1 MTPKT
6 PINPRV
12 ETIELA
18 SSKPITKSVS
28 VSKNIKQIRQEK
40 VPELSAINW
49 CNISTV
55 KTSRFKYTDFNQIF
69 KLVSKTDRVKLFMV
83 SLIQIFL
90 SFLDLIGV
98 AFFGLIGSVT
108 VAAISSTK
116 VAGRTESVINF
127 LGLENYS
134 SQLQVGILGASAALL
149 MVTKT
154 FASLYFNKK
163 VIFFLSRRSAI
174 ITANLTS
181 SLFRK
186 SFTEIKRQGSQKL
199 IYTLTSGV
207 DRITVGVL
215 AMSVA
220 LIADFSLLVVL
231 IVGLLVVNPIMTI
244 ILLLALV
251 SIASILYL
259 FIKNKNKELAI
270 LGAQYSISS
279 SNKIFEAV
287 GSYRELLLRGQR
299 QVFADE
305 IGKARLSQS
314 NAGAQSSYLMNI
326 NKYILEASVLL
337 ITLLIA
343 GIQFILS
350 DALRSVATLTLFF
363 AAISRIAPAV
373 FRIQQNLLTIKS
385 SLGGAKPTL
394 ELISSLNLSINRLDN
409 KKSNESVPIS
419 HEGFIGKIKIS
430 NLNFKYSG
438 SQRSAVE
445 DVSLELNPGIYVA
458 VVGPSGAGKSTFVDL
473 LLGLHHPSSGS
484 VEISG
489 LEALTA
495 IEKWPGAISYVPQEI
510 QLVSGSISENVLLGF
525 KNDAQNKK
533 EVLSALKKAQLNEYI
548 DSAGEILDSN
558 IGDEGGKLSGGQ
570 RQRIGIAR
578 ALLTN
583 PKILVMDE
591 ATSALDAQTEE
602 NISNTISKIKDQCL
616 VIVVAHRLATVR
628 KADLVIYMQDGRIK
642 AKGSFE
648 QVRGEVPDFDTQAQ
662 LMGL

>member
-1 MTPKT
+1 V
-6 PINPRV
+6 R
-12 ETIELA
+12 
-18 SSKPITKSVS
+18 
-28 VSKNIKQIRQEK
+28 
-40 VPELSAINW
+40 
-49 CNISTV
+49 
-55 KTSRFKYTDFNQIF
+55 TSRFKRSDFYQIF
-69 KLVSKTDRVKLFMV
+69 RLVSKTDRIKLLLV

-98 AFFGLIGSVT
+98 AFFGLIGSVS
-108 VAAISSTK
+108 VAAISSAK

-127 LGLENYS
+127 LGLNSYS
-134 SQLQVGILGASAALL
+134 SQLQVTILGSLAAVL
-149 MVTKT
+149 MIVKT

-174 ITANLTS
+174 ISANLTS
-181 SLFRK
+181 NLFK
-186 SFTEIKRQGSQKL
+186 KTFTEIKKQGSQKL

-207 DRITVGVL
+207 DRITLGVL
-215 AMSVA
+215 ATTVA
-220 LIADFSLLVVL
+220 LIADFSLLIVL
-231 IVGLLVVNPIMTI
+231 LIGLLFVNPIMTI
-244 ILLLALV
+244 ILLVALTSV
-251 SIASILYL
+251 STLLYL
-259 FIKNKNKELAI
+259 FIKNKNKSLGELQ
-270 LGAQYSISS
+270 AQYTISS
-279 SNKIFEAV
+279 SNRIFEAI
-287 GSYRELLLRGQR
+287 GNYRELVLRGQR
-299 QVFADE
+299 QVFADG
-305 IGKARLSQS
+305 IGKARLSQAD
-314 NAGAQSSYLMNI
+314 AGAQSTYLSNI

-337 ITLLIA
+337 ITLLIV
-343 GIQFILS
+343 GIQFLIS
-350 DALRSVATLTLFF
+350 NALRSVATLTLFF
-363 AAISRIAPAV
+363 AAISRIAPAI
-373 FRIQQNLLTIKS
+373 FRIQVNLLTIKNA
-385 SLGGAKPTL
+385 LGSAKPTL
-394 ELISSLNLSINRLDN
+394 ELINSLQLSINRLDN
-409 KKSNESVPIS
+409 EKSSESVPTS
-419 HEGFIGKIKIS
+419 HEGFIGKIKTS
-430 NLNFKYSG
+430 NLKFKYSG
-438 SQRSAVE
+438 SQKSAVE
-445 DVSLELNPGIYVA
+445 DVSLELNSGMYVA

-489 LEALTA
+489 LEAFTA

-525 KNDAQNKK
+525 KNNAQNKK

-648 QVRGEVPDFDTQAQ
+648 QVRGEVPDFDIQAQ

>member
-1 MTPKT
+1 
-6 PINPRV
+6 
-12 ETIELA
+12 
-18 SSKPITKSVS
+18 
-28 VSKNIKQIRQEK
+28 
-40 VPELSAINW
+40 
-49 CNISTV
+49 V
-55 KTSRFKYTDFNQIF
+55 KTFQPKQTDYFQILL
-69 KLVSKTDRVKLFMV
+69 LVTKTDRIKLLLI
-83 SLIQIFL
+83 SLIQVFL
-90 SFLDLIGV
+90 SFLDLIGI
-98 AFFGLIGSVT
+98 AFIGLIGSVS

-127 LGLENYS
+127 LGISGYS
-134 SQLQVGILGASAALL
+134 SQLQVTILGSLAAAL
-149 MVTKT
+149 MIAKT
-154 FASLYFNKK
+154 FSSLYFNKK
-163 VIFFLSRRSAI
+163 VIFFLSRRSATI
-174 ITANLTS
+174 SANLTS
-181 SLFRK
+181 NLFK
-186 SFTEIKRQGSQKL
+186 KTFTEIKKQGSQKL

-207 DRITVGVL
+207 DRITLGVL
-215 AMSVA
+215 ATTVA
-220 LIADFSLLVVL
+220 LIADFSLLIVL
-231 IVGLLVVNPIMTI
+231 LIGLLFVNPVMTI
-244 ILLLALV
+244 ILLIALTSV
-251 SIASILYL
+251 AALLYL
-259 FIKNKNKELAI
+259 FIKNKNKRLGELQ
-270 LGAQYSISS
+270 AQYSISS
-279 SNKIFEAV
+279 SNRIFEAI
-287 GSYRELLLRGQR
+287 GNYRELVLRGQR
-299 QVFADE
+299 QVFADG
-305 IGKARLSQS
+305 IRQARLSQAD
-314 NAGAQSSYLMNI
+314 AGAQSTYLSNI

-337 ITLLIA
+337 ITLLVA
-343 GIQFILS
+343 GIQFLIS

-363 AAISRIAPAV
+363 AAISRIAPAI

-385 SLGGAKPTL
+385 ALGSAKPTL
-394 ELISSLNLSINRLDN
+394 DLINSLQLSVNQLDN
-409 KKSNESVPIS
+409 EKSSESVPNS

-430 NLNFKYSG
+430 NLKFEYSG
-438 SQRSAVE
+438 NQKNAVE
-445 DVSLELNPGIYVA
+445 DVSLELNSGMYVA

-616 VIVVAHRLATVR
+616 VIVVAHRLASVR

-648 QVRGEVPDFDTQAQ
+648 QVREEVPDFDTQAQ

>member
-40 VPELSAINW
+40 VPKLSAINW

-69 KLVSKTDRVKLFMV
+69 KLVSKTDRVKLFIV

-134 SQLQVGILGASAALL
+134 SQLQVGILGVSAALL
-149 MVTKT
+149 MVIKT

-181 SLFRK
+181 SLFKK

-220 LIADFSLLVVL
+220 LIADFSLLIVL

-251 SIASILYL
+251 SIASVLYL

-299 QVFADE
+299 QVFADG

-314 NAGAQSSYLMNI
+314 NANAQSSYLMNI

-409 KKSNESVPIS
+409 KKSIELVPKV
-419 HEGFIGKIKIS
+419 HEGFSADVRIE
-430 NLNFKYSG
+430 NLKFKYSG
-438 SQRSAVE
+438 SSKNAVE
-445 DVSLELNPGIYVA
+445 EINLELNSGMYVA

-495 IEKWPGAISYVPQEI
+495 IEKWPGAIAYVPQEI

-648 QVRGEVPDFDTQAQ
+648 QVRQEVPDFDTQAQ